1 MKKLIKDFFILLV
14 LPTLYK
20 TYHLPHNFRLV
31 MSMKVSITSGRS
43 EGPTRL
49 NAFDNALLDAGIGD
63 VNLIKVSSII
73 PASARVV
80 GLPSFE
86 VGSTVN
92 CVLSHSISDN
102 RGDLISAAIAVV
114 LSDNI
119 GCVAENSG
127 INKDPRIVRED
138 AIFMVEYMMR
148 RRGEK
153 IKNLIV
159 EEINH
164 KVKECGAVVAALVYL

>member
-1 MKKLIKDFFILLV
+1 MSSTYIKTTM
-14 LPTLYK
+14 LPS
-20 TYHLPHNFRLV
+20 FRLV
-31 MSMKVSITSGRS
+31 MEMKVSITSGKG

-49 NAFDNALLDAGIGD
+49 NALDNALLDAGIGN

-73 PASARVV
+73 PANSRVV
-80 GLPSFE
+80 RLPSLE
-86 VGSTVN
+86 KGSMIN
-92 CVLSHSISDN
+92 CVLSHSISN
-102 RGDLISAAIAVV
+102 NKGDLISAAIAAA

-127 INKDPRIVRED
+127 VNKDPDLIREE
-138 AIFMVEYMMR
+138 AISMVEYMMEK
-148 RRGEK
+148 RGEK

-164 KVKECGAVVAALVYL
+164 KVNECGAVVAALIYL

>member
-1 MKKLIKDFFILLV
+1 
-14 LPTLYK
+14 
-20 TYHLPHNFRLV
+20 
-31 MSMKVSITSGRS
+31 MKVSITSGKS

-73 PASARVV
+73 PANAQIVK
-80 GLPSFE
+80 LPPLE
-86 VGSTVN
+86 TGSTVN
-92 CVLSHSISDN
+92 CVLSHRISNN
-102 RGDLISAAIAVV
+102 RGDLISAVIAVA
-114 LSDNI
+114 LSDNM
-119 GCVAENSG
+119 GCVAENGG
-127 INKDPRIVRED
+127 INKDPKIIRED

-148 RRGEK
+148 KRGEK

>member
-1 MKKLIKDFFILLV
+1 
-14 LPTLYK
+14 
-20 TYHLPHNFRLV
+20 
-31 MSMKVSITSGRS
+31 MKVSITSGRS
-43 EGPTRL
+43 EGPTKL

-73 PASARVV
+73 PANARVV
-80 GLPSFE
+80 RLPALE
-86 VGSTVN
+86 IGSTVN
-92 CVLSHSISDN
+92 CVLSHSISDS
-102 RGDLISAAIAVV
+102 RGDLISAAIAVA

-127 INKDPRIVRED
+127 INKGPEIIRED
-138 AIFMVEYMMR
+138 AISMVEYMMK

>member
-1 MKKLIKDFFILLV
+1 
-14 LPTLYK
+14 
-20 TYHLPHNFRLV
+20 
-31 MSMKVSITSGRS
+31 MKVSITSGKS

-49 NAFDNALLDAGIGD
+49 NAFDNALIDAGIGD

-73 PASARVV
+73 PANAQIVR
-80 GLPSFE
+80 LPPLE
-86 VGSTVN
+86 TGSTVN
-92 CVLSHSISDN
+92 CVLSHRISNN
-102 RGDLISAAIAVV
+102 RGDLISAVIAVA
-114 LSDNI
+114 LSDNM
-119 GCVAENSG
+119 GCVAENGG
-127 INKDPRIVRED
+127 INKDPKIIRED

-148 RRGEK
+148 KRGEK

>member
-1 MKKLIKDFFILLV
+1 MSSTYIKTTI
-14 LPTLYK
+14 PS
-20 TYHLPHNFRLV
+20 FRLV
-31 MSMKVSITSGRS
+31 VEMKVSITSGKG

-49 NAFDNALLDAGIGD
+49 NALDNALLDAGIGN

-73 PASARVV
+73 PTNSRVV
-80 GLPSFE
+80 KLPSLE
-86 VGSTVN
+86 QGSMIN

-102 RGDLISAAIAVV
+102 KGDLISAAIAAA

-127 INKDPRIVRED
+127 VNKDPNIIREE
-138 AIFMVEYMMR
+138 AVSMVEYMME

-164 KVKECGAVVAALVYL
+164 KVSECGAVVAALIYL